1 METSEYKV
9 VSAGNVSPI
18 YPVHPGEILGEE
30 LAARGIS
37 GREFAQK
44 AGLQTSHLSAIIH
57 GTRSITQAVADKLA
71 KALEG
76 ISADFWLR
84 MQKNYNTEKKR
95 RERGTSRFVSGYH
108 PIERPI
114 LAGALAEPGPFYGA
128 YYEVKL
134 RVPIADK
141 ELLENLAARMDWDVQ
156 A

>member
-57 GTRSITQAVADKLA
+57 GTRSITPAVAEKLA
-71 KALEG
+71 NVLEG
-76 ISADFWLR
+76 ITADFWLR
-84 MQKNYNTEKKR
+84 MQKNYNTEKKL
-95 RERGTSRFVSGYH
+95 RERGTAHLVSGYA
-108 PIERPI
+108 PIDYSPAAR
-114 LAGALAEPGPFYGA
+114 ALAEPNASYA
-128 YYEVKL
+128 EYCEVKI
-134 RVPIADK
+134 RVPAADK
-141 ELLENLAARMDWDVQ
+141 DFLEMMAARMNWVVQ
-156 A
+156 Q